1 MKKEINDNHNTV
13 NAAQEDE
20 DMREETE
27 EKREQLID
35 SIESWYVDSYMMILD
50 MERSHYKPWLVSK
63 TRKLTANARGGDDPR
78 DVNCTAIM
86 EGIIEYVK
94 SLPDEWFEDFE
105 EPDSYDDLIDLIDD
119 LYYHANFDL
128 VDIPSRKEEFIGWLR
143 DHVNVDD
150 LDFGEVEDGDREEL
164 KEELQSR
171 YEDENEEFFEECWN
185 DDYMDNRERIDY
197 VNEHIRYRYDMYK
210 RW

>member
-1 MKKEINDNHNTV
+1 
-13 NAAQEDE
+13 
-20 DMREETE
+20 
-27 EKREQLID
+27 
-35 SIESWYVDSYMMILD
+35 
-50 MERSHYKPWLVSK
+50 
-63 TRKLTANARGGDDPR
+63 
-78 DVNCTAIM
+78 M

-105 EPDSYDDLIDLIDD
+105 EPASYDDLIDLIND

-128 VDIPSRKEEFIGWLR
+128 VDIPSRKEEFIEWLR
-143 DHVNVDD
+143 DRVDVDD

-185 DDYMDNRERIDY
+185 DDYMDNREKIDY